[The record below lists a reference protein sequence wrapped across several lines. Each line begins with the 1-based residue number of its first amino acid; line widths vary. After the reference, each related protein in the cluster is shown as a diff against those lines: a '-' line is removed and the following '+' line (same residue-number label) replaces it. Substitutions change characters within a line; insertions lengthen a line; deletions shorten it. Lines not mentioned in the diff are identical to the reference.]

1 METKKTEKANIEKH
15 RIPITAIGMLFIG
28 SLVLASFSFTEGIE
42 KDERISSSINSSEIQ
57 FIEEVVRPD
66 QPEPIIEQPEIM
78 LPPDENIHIDS
89 NTQEIP
95 DSRIIITPPDITIGD
110 GSDVVVEQPIIDFP
124 DIEASFPGG
133 ASALQRWISENVQ
146 YPQTSIEMNEQGK
159 VYLSFVV
166 EMDGSISNISIE
178 RGVSPDL
185 DKEAKRVLRKMP
197 NWEAGEA
204 KGKKARTRCRLPI
217 NFTLN

>member
-15 RIPITAIGMLFIG
+15 RAPITAIGMLFIG
-28 SLVLASFSFTEGIE
+28 SLVLATFSFTSGIE
-42 KDERISSSINSSEIQ
+42 KDLRVKAAVNSSEIQ
-57 FIEEVVRPD
+57 FIEETVAPE
-66 QPEPIIEQPEIM
+66 QPEPVVQQQDVI

-95 DSRIIITPPDITIGD
+95 ITVISIKPPIIEIGD
-110 GSDVVVEQPIIDFP
+110 PIVVVDPPIIDFP
-124 DIEASFPGG
+124 DTEAFFPGG
-133 ASALQRWISENVQ
+133 AAALQKWIGENVQ

-166 EMDGSISNISIE
+166 ETDGSISNISIE
-178 RGVSPDL
+178 RGVSSDL
-185 DKEAKRVLRKMP
+185 DKEAKRVIRKMP

>member
-15 RIPITAIGMLFIG
+15 RVPITAIGMLFIG
-28 SLVLASFSFTEGIE
+28 SFVLATLSFTEGIE
-42 KDERISSSINSSEIQ
+42 KDERINSSVNSSEVQ
-57 FIEEVVRPD
+57 FIEEIVKPE
-66 QPEPIIEQPEIM
+66 QPESIIEQPEIM

-89 NTQEIP
+89 NTQDIP
-95 DSRIIITPPDITIGD
+95 DSRIIITPPDIKIGD
-110 GSDVVVEQPIIDFP
+110 GSDVVVEQPIIEYP
-124 DIEASFPGG
+124 DLEASFPGG
-133 ASALQRWISENVQ
+133 VVALQRWISENVQ

-166 EMDGSISNISIE
+166 ETDGSISNISIE

>member
-15 RIPITAIGMLFIG
+15 RAPITAIGMLFIG
-28 SLVLASFSFTEGIE
+28 SLVLATFSFTEGID
-42 KDERISSSINSSEIQ
+42 KDLRIKSATNSSEIQ
-57 FIEEVVRPD
+57 FMEETSTPD
-66 QPEPIIEQPEIM
+66 QPEPIVQQQDVI

-89 NTQEIP
+89 NTQIIP
-95 DSRIIITPPDITIGD
+95 DSRVVIITPPDVTIGN
-110 GSDVVVEQPIIDFP
+110 DVVVVDPPIIDFP
-124 DIEASFPGG
+124 DVEASFPGG
-133 ASALQRWISENVQ
+133 PAALQRWISENVQ

-166 EMDGSISNISIE
+166 ETDGSISNIAIE
-178 RGVSPDL
+178 RGVSSDL
-185 DKEAKRVLRKMP
+185 DKEAKRVVRKMP